1 MRQKQVGKTHN
12 RKHTASD
19 ANAPTREQEMT
30 QAVTLTP
37 QQLQRALDY
46 TRRQRHGR
54 RNRTILLLTHWA
66 GMRVGEVAA
75 LRYSD
80 VISSTG
86 DIVTEI
92 RLAAAQTKGNLSRT
106 VIVSE
111 RMRAELAIYCAHYR
125 PKNVTDP
132 LFYTQ
137 RRAGF
142 TADTLTHIINGLYQ
156 QAGLEGASSHSGRR
170 TFITT
175 LAEKGVSARVL
186 MSLAGHQNL
195 STTQR
200 YIDIKPSML
209 RAAVEL
215 V

>member
-1 MRQKQVGKTHN
+1 
-12 RKHTASD
+12 
-19 ANAPTREQEMT
+19 MT
-30 QAVTLTP
+30 QAVTLTQ

-54 RNRTILLLTHWA
+54 RNRAILLLTHWA

-92 RLAAAQTKGNLSRT
+92 RLAAAQTKGSRSRT

-125 PKNVTDP
+125 PKNSTDP

-142 TADTLTHIINGLYQ
+142 TADTLTHIVNGLYQ

>member
-1 MRQKQVGKTHN
+1 
-12 RKHTASD
+12 
-19 ANAPTREQEMT
+19 MT
-30 QAVTLTP
+30 QAATLTQ

-46 TRRQRHGR
+46 TRNNQRHAR
-54 RNRTILLLTHWA
+54 RNRAILLLTHWA

-75 LRYSD
+75 LRYCD
-80 VISSTG
+80 VISSVG
-86 DIVTEI
+86 DIVAEI
-92 RLAAAQTKGNLSRT
+92 RLTAQQTKGSRSRT
-106 VIVSE
+106 VVLSE
-111 RMRAELAIYCAHYR
+111 RMRAELAIYCTHYR
-125 PKNVTDP
+125 PRNITDP

-156 QAGLEGASSHSGRR
+156 RAGLDGASSHSGRR

>member
-1 MRQKQVGKTHN
+1 
-12 RKHTASD
+12 
-19 ANAPTREQEMT
+19 MT
-30 QAVTLTP
+30 QAVTLTQ
-37 QQLQRALDY
+37 QQLQRTLDY
-46 TRRQRHGR
+46 TRKQRHGR
-54 RNRTILLLTHWA
+54 RNRAILLLTHWA
-66 GMRVGEVAA
+66 GMRIGEVAA

-86 DIVTEI
+86 DIATEI
-92 RLAAAQTKGNLSRT
+92 RLSAAQTKGNRSRT
-106 VIVSE
+106 VFISE

-125 PKNVTDP
+125 PRNITDP

-142 TADTLTHIINGLYQ
+142 TADTLTHIVNGVYQ
-156 QAGLEGASSHSGRR
+156 QAGLAGASSHSGRR

>member
-1 MRQKQVGKTHN
+1 MQGK
-12 RKHTASD
+12 K
-19 ANAPTREQEMT
+19 MT
-30 QAVTLTP
+30 QAATLTQ
-37 QQLQRALDY
+37 QQLQRALDF
-46 TRRQRHGR
+46 TRKQRHGR
-54 RNRTILLLTHWA
+54 RNRAILLLTHWA

-75 LRYSD
+75 LRYCD
-80 VISSTG
+80 VISSAG
-86 DIVTEI
+86 DIVSEI
-92 RLAAAQTKGNLSRT
+92 RLSAAQTKGNRSRT
-106 VIVSE
+106 VVLSE
-111 RMRAELAIYCAHYR
+111 RMRTELAIYCAHYR
-125 PKNVTDP
+125 PLNAIAP

-142 TADTLTHIINGLYQ
+142 SADTLTHIINGLYQ
-156 QAGLEGASSHSGRR
+156 RCGLEHASSHSGRR

-209 RAAVEL
+209 RNAVEL
-215 V
+215 I